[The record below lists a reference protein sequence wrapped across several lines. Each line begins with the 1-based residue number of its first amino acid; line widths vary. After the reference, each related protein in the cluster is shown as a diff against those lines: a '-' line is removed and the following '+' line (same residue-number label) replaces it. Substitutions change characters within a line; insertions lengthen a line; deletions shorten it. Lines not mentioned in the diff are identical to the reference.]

1 MIDFVLLELVQRE
14 VVDIERKR
22 IDFELRPQFEVVG
35 VKLNSFLQF
44 IYNKVHKLAHYE
56 RTPLS
61 RHQIQHV
68 LKHVD
73 RDQMPCVNRSLFIV
87 FIQIL

>member
-1 MIDFVLLELVQRE
+1 MIDFVLLKLVQRE

-22 IDFELRPQFEVVG
+22 IDFEFRPQFKVVG

-44 IYNKVHKLAHYE
+44 VYNKVHKFAHYE

-68 LKHVD
+68 FEHVD
-73 RDQMPCVNRSLFIV
+73 RNQMPCVNDSLFIV
-87 FIQIL
+87 FI

>member
-56 RTPLS
+56 RTPLLVE
-61 RHQIQHV
+61 H
-68 LKHVD
+68 LKGSQSGEVIFASHLTTPD
-73 RDQMPCVNRSLFIV
+73 
-87 FIQIL
+87 